1 MSALIKDL
9 RLLRQPISSSR
20 LVSACG
26 IRSYTRI
33 AARPLLT
40 PLASINAARQP
51 LPHLGL
57 AHHRPAGQLRWR
69 STSPPGSSFFTNLP
83 GPIRTIL
90 PVMAT
95 AGLLFFVAAPA
106 LLVFLPPVVLGA
118 LFLLRR
124 ARRQRAALF
133 EKRWNDMASYHL
145 TYQSD
150 QAALN
155 EQDTLKRLVMR
166 RVAEAIQDNENGIAK
181 RLGFIVPSTLR
192 NPNNEQEVQAQFQ
205 RSHLALGD
213 IRSIEE
219 DWRVSAQGIAQGM
232 TVYTLALVDKN
243 RDGLKVAD
251 VDIVVKARLGNGN
264 RRTKDVRIEVN
275 PAVGIGSQRFVLEGA
290 TGDCEGEIID
300 IKKRR

>member
-1 MSALIKDL
+1 MSVLIRDL
-9 RLLRQPISSSR
+9 RLLRQPISSSSSSR
-20 LVSACG
+20 LFSACG

-33 AARPLLT
+33 AAQPLLT
-40 PLASINAARQP
+40 PLASITAARPQQHS
-51 LPHLGL
+51 HLGL
-57 AHHRPAGQLRWR
+57 GPAGQRRWR
-69 STSPPGSSFFTNLP
+69 STSSGSFFENLP

-90 PVMAT
+90 PVMGT

-106 LLVFLPPVVLGA
+106 LLVFLPPMVLGA

-133 EKRWNDMASYHL
+133 EKRWTEMASYHL
-145 TYQSD
+145 TYQSE

-192 NPNNEQEVQAQFQ
+192 NPNDERELQAQFQ

-232 TVYTLALVDKN
+232 TVYTLALEDKN
-243 RDGLKVAD
+243 RDNLKVAD
-251 VDIVVKARLGNGN
+251 VDIVVKARVGNAN

-290 TGDCEGEIID
+290 TGDGEGEIID

>member
-1 MSALIKDL
+1 M
-9 RLLRQPISSSR
+9 
-20 LVSACG
+20 G
-26 IRSYTRI
+26 
-33 AARPLLT
+33 
-40 PLASINAARQP
+40 
-51 LPHLGL
+51 
-57 AHHRPAGQLRWR
+57 
-69 STSPPGSSFFTNLP
+69 
-83 GPIRTIL
+83 
-90 PVMAT
+90 T

-133 EKRWNDMASYHL
+133 EKRWTEMASYHL
-145 TYQSD
+145 TYQSE

-166 RVAEAIQDNENGIAK
+166 RLAEAIQDNENGIAK

-192 NPNNEQEVQAQFQ
+192 NPNDERELQAQFQ

-232 TVYTLALVDKN
+232 TVYTLALEDKN

-251 VDIVVKARLGNGN
+251 VDIVVKSRIGNAN

-290 TGDCEGEIID
+290 TGDGEGEIID
-300 IKKRR
+300 IEKRR

>member
-1 MSALIKDL
+1 MSALIRTP
-9 RLLRQPISSSR
+9 RLLRLPVTSSIKSSS
-20 LVSACG
+20 VCG
-26 IRSYTRI
+26 IRSYTGAASKPSFFHI
-33 AARPLLT
+33 AY
-40 PLASINAARQP
+40 INAARQHQ
-51 LPHLGL
+51 LPSL
-57 AHHRPAGQLRWR
+57 ARPGAAVQLRWR
-69 STSPPGSSFFTNLP
+69 STSSASIFEKMP

-90 PVMAT
+90 PVMGT

-133 EKRWNDMASYHL
+133 EKRWTEMASYHL
-145 TYQSD
+145 TYQSE

-181 RLGFIVPSTLR
+181 RLGFIVPATIN
-192 NPNNEQEVQAQFQ
+192 NPNDEREMQAQFQ

-251 VDIVVKARLGNGN
+251 IDIVVKGRIGNAN

-275 PAVGIGSQRFVLEGA
+275 PTVGLGSHRFVLEGA
-290 TGDCEGEIID
+290 VGEGEGEIID